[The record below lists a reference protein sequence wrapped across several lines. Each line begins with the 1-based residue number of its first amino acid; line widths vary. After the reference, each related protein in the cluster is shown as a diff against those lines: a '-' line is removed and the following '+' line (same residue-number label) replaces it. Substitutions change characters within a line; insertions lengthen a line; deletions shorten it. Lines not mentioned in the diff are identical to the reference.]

1 MQEPR
6 IVTEEA
12 EVVTREILGN
22 VPQWMSVSF
31 YFLVALSLVIAG
43 LGFARRAA
51 RHSRGRRKEPP
62 RFDPFGFIL
71 AICTYLASHRQLLR
85 DRKAGIAHL
94 LTFYGFLIL
103 FIGTCIVFLEHQTPL
118 HFFYGRFY
126 LVSSLIL
133 DIGGVAFLVGLTMF
147 AVRRSGE
154 RVSRIMDE
162 RSVSWLLWLL
172 LAIGVT
178 GFLLEGLRIRF
189 DADRISLAVREL
201 RFYRISP
208 EFEIWSPVGY
218 AISATMMM
226 FGLGSSELAGS
237 LHRLMWGLHALLCV
251 AFFALLPWRF
261 FSHVFY
267 SAASWAKRRGKP
279 IGQLSLQVLKEQPP
293 GAKAWTDLSPLDL
306 LQADACTT
314 CGRCNEV
321 CPANA
326 AGKPLRP
333 REVVLGIRSAMD
345 APEDG
350 NGQSRILFEFVPD
363 EALWS
368 CTTCG
373 GCNHACPV
381 GIDVHDKIV
390 DLRRGR
396 VEDGVVPD
404 AAEQV
409 FESSLVEFNP
419 FGSKNTD
426 RMAWADGLDVPVADE
441 SEKVELLYWV
451 GCAGSFD
458 PDGRSVSRSM
468 VRILNHLGIK
478 YRVLGKRECCTGDPA
493 RRMGEEGMF
502 QELAGANIE
511 RLKTHGVRKVLTHCP
526 HCYNTFRNEYSELG
540 ATFEVEHHS
549 QFLARMIEE
558 GRLKIPRRA
567 DETLTFHDPCYLGRG
582 NGETE
587 APRKVLHSISTGKT
601 VEMPRHGKDSFCC
614 GAGGGSMWLDLK
626 GETRVESIR
635 AREAI
640 EAGAK
645 TVATGCPFCK
655 GMLEAGKQS
664 IEDQN
669 INIKDLAELVAEA
682 EGLS

>member
-1 MQEPR
+1 MPDPRVVTQE
-6 IVTEEA
+6 V

-31 YFLVALSLVIAG
+31 YFLVAISLVIAG
-43 LGFARRAA
+43 VGFARRVAQ
-51 RHSRGRRKEPP
+51 HNRGRRQESS
-62 RFDPFGFIL
+62 RFNPLGFL
-71 AICTYLASHRQLLR
+71 VATCAYLATHRQLLR
-85 DRKAGIAHL
+85 DRQAGIAHV

-118 HFFYGRFY
+118 HFFYGWFY
-126 LVSSLIL
+126 LIASLIIDL
-133 DIGGVAFLVGLTMF
+133 GGVAFLVGLTMF
-147 AVRRSGE
+147 VVRRRRE
-154 RVSRIMDE
+154 SRLMRE
-162 RSVSWLLWLL
+162 QSVSWMLWLL

-178 GFLLEGLRIRF
+178 GFLLEGLRIRY
-189 DADRISLAVREL
+189 DADRIYLAVREF
-201 RFYRISP
+201 RFYNISP

-218 AISATMMM
+218 AIAWT
-226 FGLGSSELAGS
+226 FTKLGLESSDLAGG
-237 LHRLMWGLHALLCV
+237 LHRFMWGTHALLCI

-261 FSHVFY
+261 FSHMFY
-267 SAASWAKRRGKP
+267 SAASWATRRERP
-279 IGQLSLQVLKEQPP
+279 VGQLSLPVLNENPP
-293 GAKAWTDLSPLDL
+293 GVKVWADFSPLDL
-306 LQADACTT
+306 LQTDACTT

-321 CPANA
+321 CPANE
-326 AGKPLRP
+326 AGKPLHP

-345 APEDG
+345 APANG
-350 NGQSRILFEFVPD
+350 NGQTKLLFDFVPD

-373 GCNHACPV
+373 GCNHVCPV
-381 GIDVHDKIV
+381 GIDVYDKIV

-396 VEDGVVPD
+396 VESGFVPD
-404 AAEQV
+404 AAAQV
-409 FESSLVEFNP
+409 FNSTFEEFNP
-419 FGSKNTD
+419 FGSKNAD
-426 RMAWADGLDVPVADE
+426 RIAWASGLDVPFADE
-441 SEKVELLYWV
+441 GEEVELLYWV

-468 VRILNHLGIK
+468 IRILNHLDIN

-493 RRMGEEGMF
+493 RRMGEEGLF

-511 RLKTHGVRKVLTHCP
+511 RLKTHGIRRVLTHCP
-526 HCYNTFRNEYSELG
+526 HCFNTFKNEYPALG
-540 ATFEVEHHS
+540 ADFEVEHHS
-549 QFLARMIEE
+549 QFLARMIED
-558 GRLKIPRRA
+558 GRLKLPH
-567 DETLTFHDPCYLGRG
+567 ETGETVTFHDPCYLGRG

-601 VEMPRHGKDSFCC
+601 VEMPRYGKDSFCC

-626 GETRVESIR
+626 GDTRVESIR
-635 AREAI
+635 VKEAT
-640 EAGAK
+640 ETGAK

-664 IEDQN
+664 IDDQS
-669 INIKDLAELVAEA
+669 IKIKDLAELVAEA